1 MFYYARCLKE
11 IFDLMYRD
19 TGKKNSLGWNF
30 QLESDPNMN
39 KKWESLNIDSHIF

>member
-19 TGKKNSLGWNF
+19 TGKKNLVETFNLKVTQIWTKNEN
-30 QLESDPNMN
+30 L
-39 KKWESLNIDSHIF
+39 